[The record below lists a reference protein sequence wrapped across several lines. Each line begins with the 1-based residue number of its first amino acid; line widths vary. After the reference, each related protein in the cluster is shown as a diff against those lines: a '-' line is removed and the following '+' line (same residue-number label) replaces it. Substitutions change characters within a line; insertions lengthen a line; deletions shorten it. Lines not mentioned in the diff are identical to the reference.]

1 MPTLTAHRA
10 TFLATLLLAGC
21 ASTSGLPRSDTA
33 RLAAYGRA
41 EPCCTDPAK
50 FGFVDLPAAGS
61 VDVTI
66 GPGSQLFDFQRGRSF
81 LAAFRL
87 PERSGPYRV
96 RVKSLF
102 EGPVGPEGYVF
113 YPSVAL
119 MDEWFIVSRVSGFEN
134 LRLDPGL
141 AAPDGSAGL
150 VVTIPLDSAQARE
163 RYLVVFTPAA
173 LLGAT
178 PEDRREGDVLTAAA
192 EAFMAQRGQA
202 MVEPS
207 PFGRLRVTVIPEVGA
222 PAPAVAREGA
232 R

>member
-1 MPTLTAHRA
+1 MPKSPARRA
-10 TFLATLLLAGC
+10 ILLAALALAGC
-21 ASTSGLPRSDTA
+21 ASTTGLPHSDTA
-33 RLAAYGRA
+33 RLAAYERA
-41 EPCCTDPAK
+41 VPCCTDPALL
-50 FGFVDLPAAGS
+50 GFVDLPATGV

-66 GPGSQLFDFQRGRSF
+66 GPGSQLFDFQSGRSF

-96 RVKSLF
+96 RVKSFF
-102 EGPVGPEGYVF
+102 EGPAGPDGFVF

-119 MDEWFIVSRVSGFEN
+119 MDEWFIVSRVSGLDN

-141 AAPDGSAGL
+141 AAPDGEAGL

-173 LLGAT
+173 LLGGA
-178 PEDRREGDVLTAAA
+178 PEERREGDVLTAAA
-192 EAFMAQRGQA
+192 TAFMAQRGQA

-207 PFGRLRVTVIPEVGA
+207 PFGRLRVTVISELEP
-222 PAPAVAREGA
+222 PAAAAREKTP
-232 R
+232 